1 MKKFISILLAVMLV
15 ASLVVTA
22 SAYSV
27 WPDAKTAE
35 QGVKDYEEANGETV
49 ATNRYFFQMPNG
61 NNGPLATKDV
71 SYTETDDE
79 TGETYDVIVCHAGEH
94 APSWCNEYNNNGA
107 VAGVYWWGGP
117 ATPDA
122 WAGYQGMVEDAEQS
136 IFYADVPAKTVVFI
150 WNNGVDG
157 GMDKTQEIYYKAQQT
172 SDVACEYPDPG
183 EYESIP
189 DGADSFDGMI
199 FIINPDEVSVNPLSL
214 KQTCGGTWYFYY
226 GDGCYGSYGE
236 GLGDTTCKN
245 PDHYDANGTHVG
257 FVPAEPETE
266 EPTTEPEP
274 ETEIPT
280 TAPETEEPTIAPPT
294 GLFRGDYDNDK
305 DITILDATR
314 AQNILAELVERPQE
328 DFLANVDADGDGELT
343 ILDATRIQNFLA
355 ELCNMDGT
363 KPFTPAA

>member
-27 WPDAKTAE
+27 WPDAMTAE
-35 QGVKDYEEANGETV
+35 EGIAAYEADTGEEV
-49 ATNRYFFQMPNG
+49 DTNRYFFQMPNG
-61 NNGPLATKDV
+61 KNGPLATKDV
-71 SYTETDDE
+71 SYTETDEE
-79 TGETYDVIVCHAGEH
+79 TGETREIVVCHEGEH

-117 ATPDA
+117 ATPSA
-122 WAGYQGMVEDAEQS
+122 WAGYQGMVEDAEHS
-136 IFYADVPAKTVVFI
+136 IFYADVPAATVVFI

-157 GMDKTQEIYYKAQQT
+157 GMDKTDPIYYMAQQT
-172 SDVACEYPDPG
+172 SDVPCEYPDPG

-189 DGADSFDGMI
+189 DGADSFDHMI
-199 FIINPDEVSVNPLSL
+199 FIINPDEVSINPLSL

-226 GDGCYGSYGE
+226 GDGCYGCYAE
-236 GLGDTTCKN
+236 GLGDTTCQN
-245 PDHYDANGTHVG
+245 PDHYDAEGTHVG
-257 FVPAEPETE
+257 FVDETEPETE
-266 EPTTEPEP
+266 PETVPETVPETEPETQP
-274 ETEIPT
+274 LI
-280 TAPETEEPTIAPPT
+280 

-314 AQNILAELVERPQE
+314 AQNILAELVERPDE
-328 DFLANVDADGDGELT
+328 GFLTTIDADGDGELT
-343 ILDATRIQNFLA
+343 ILDATRVQNFLA

-363 KPFTPAA
+363 KPYVPAA